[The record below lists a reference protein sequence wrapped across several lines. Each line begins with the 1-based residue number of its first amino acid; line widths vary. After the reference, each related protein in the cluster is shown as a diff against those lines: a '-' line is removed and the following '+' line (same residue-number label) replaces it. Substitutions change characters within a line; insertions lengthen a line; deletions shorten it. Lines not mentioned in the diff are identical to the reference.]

1 MNRDEIKQKVS
12 EAVGTVLNRKAAEIN
27 GDSFIVKDLGA
38 ESIDFLDISF
48 EIENRLG
55 FEVDFKEI
63 IKSLQKTS
71 GDQNRND
78 LTVNEITE
86 FLASKSAE

>member
-1 MNRDEIKQKVS
+1 MTREEIQTKVS
-12 EAVGTVLNRKAAEIN
+12 EAVGTVLNRKTSEIN

-48 EIENRLG
+48 EIENGLG

-63 IKSLQKTS
+63 IANLARNHAEA
-71 GDQNRND
+71 NRND
-78 LTVNEITE
+78 LSVNEVVDY
-86 FLASKSAE
+86 LAAKTH